1 MEKNKT
7 QKPFLTS
14 MARKIIAFSRTT
26 LYTNG
31 IRDSGECGLI
41 LPKSQEENQM
51 SRHTL
56 AFILVGL
63 VIFFN
68 SAAQAGLVSFYS
80 DAVSTWSPSS
90 AVLTQGISSLA
101 GADIII
107 TAEAKST
114 FTITTTATN
123 ESGFTWTG
131 YILSLDR
138 QGDATFVEGTAGST
152 KFETVEYPDLW
163 TVEFWA
169 PKEVLPGQVV
179 TLQFDIN
186 IPDSGPYTFTLAQNP
201 IPEPMTIAILG
212 LGSLYLLRKR
222 RGV

>member
-1 MEKNKT
+1 
-7 QKPFLTS
+7 
-14 MARKIIAFSRTT
+14 
-26 LYTNG
+26 
-31 IRDSGECGLI
+31 
-41 LPKSQEENQM
+41 M
-51 SRHTL
+51 SRHTV
-56 AFILVGL
+56 ACILVGL
-63 VIFFN
+63 VAFFS

-80 DAVSTWSPSS
+80 DAVSTWSPSG
-90 AVLTQGISSLA
+90 AVVTQGLSSLTLS
-101 GADIII
+101 DVII
-107 TAEAKST
+107 TAEAESS

-131 YILSLDR
+131 YILSLDQ

-179 TLQFDIN
+179 TLQFEIN
-186 IPDSGPYTFTLAQNP
+186 IPDPGPYTFTLAQKP
-201 IPEPMTIAILG
+201 IPEPMTITILG
-212 LGSLYLLRKR
+212 FGSLFLLRKR